1 MAKSFTHMHA
11 VEVALMRR
19 WSAEGKRQSE
29 IAALL
34 GRSSKT
40 VSNHLKRR
48 GNEKIQKGRPRKMTK
63 EVYTGLRRVL
73 TKLLKKAGGEK
84 EVTVAMVKAA
94 SGCDCS
100 LRTIRDAFHAD
111 GIRFR
116 RLREK
121 PILSRCDV
129 VARRRFADL
138 YAAKLPSQWLKSPHA
153 VIDNKNFPLYLSKS
167 HRAHAARRSVRGA
180 YRQGK
185 DACAQHLVKPQ
196 GSLKLPVKSVVV
208 TAAVIKGRIRVWRYT
223 RGRWNGQAAADMYS
237 DTLAKALKRVYPAA
251 RKFLV
256 LEDNDPTGYKSGKGM
271 AAKASSK
278 IATLDLPRRSP
289 DLNVLDYSLW
299 HAINV
304 RMRAQE
310 LSFAATRRETQEQY
324 KARLRRT
331 ALSLPASVVT
341 RAVRD
346 MARRVRALRDSRGKL
361 INE

>member
-1 MAKSFTHMHA
+1 
-11 VEVALMRR
+11 MRR

-34 GRSSKT
+34 GRSSKA
-40 VSNHLKRR
+40 VSNHLQQRGIKRV
-48 GNEKIQKGRPRKMTK
+48 QKGRPRKMTRQ
-63 EVYTGLRRVL
+63 VYTGLRRVL
-73 TKLLKKAGGEK
+73 TRLLKKAGGEK
-84 EVTVAMVKAA
+84 EVTVAMVKAI

-111 GIRFR
+111 GVRFR

-121 PILSRCDV
+121 PILTRRDIA
-129 VARRRFADL
+129 ARRCFADL
-138 YAAKLPSQWLKSPHA
+138 HAAKSPSQWVSWPHA

-167 HRAHAARRSVRGA
+167 HRTHAARRSVRGA

-185 DACAQHLVKPQ
+185 DACAQHLVKPK
-196 GSLKLPVKSVVV
+196 GSLKFPVKSVVV
-208 TAAVIKGRIRVWRYT
+208 TAAVINGRIRMWRYT

-237 DTLAKALKRVYPAA
+237 DTLVKAMKKVYPAA

-256 LEDNDPTGYKSGKGM
+256 LEDNDPAGYKSGKGM
-271 AAKASSK
+271 AAKSSSK

-299 HAINV
+299 RAINV
-304 RMRAQE
+304 RMRAE
-310 LSFAATRRETQEQY
+310 EMSFAANRRETQEQY
-324 KARLRRT
+324 KPRLRRT
-331 ALSLPASVVT
+331 ALTLPTTVVT
-341 RAVRD
+341 RAVKD
-346 MARRVRALRDSRGKL
+346 MARRVRALRDAKGKL